1 VELGFGGGGSATRG
15 QHTYQCGQTEKGLFL
30 HIVIR
35 FFINLSDCSKLG
47 IFLPI
52 PKRSQ
57 DIFVYVHEILRS
69 AQDDKG
75 EERMQD
81 GKIFLKILNGCM
93 NIGFYCYICKRLTDK

>member
-1 VELGFGGGGSATRG
+1 M
-15 QHTYQCGQTEKGLFL
+15 
-30 HIVIR
+30 
-35 FFINLSDCSKLG
+35 
-47 IFLPI
+47 
-52 PKRSQ
+52 
-57 DIFVYVHEILRS
+57 YVHEILRS